1 MARPITVNTL
11 YIVWVLTKI
20 GIFLIKYDPSES
32 HFIMLYNS
40 TLKSQMTLSVNM
52 GLHLLY
58 SQKGVLPYFVTITP
72 IGNTCPIF

>member
-1 MARPITVNTL
+1 MSHPITVNTS
-11 YIVWVLTKI
+11 YIAWVLTKL
-20 GIFLIKYDPSES
+20 GIFLKEYEPSES

-40 TLKSQMTLSVNM
+40 FLKSQMTLSVNM

-58 SQKGVLPYFVTITP
+58 SQKVVLPYFITITP